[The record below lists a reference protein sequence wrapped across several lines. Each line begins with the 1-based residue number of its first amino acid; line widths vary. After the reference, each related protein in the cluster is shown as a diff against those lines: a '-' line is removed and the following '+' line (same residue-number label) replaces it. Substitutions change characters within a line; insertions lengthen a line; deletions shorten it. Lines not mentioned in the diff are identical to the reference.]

1 MNRPAPQP
9 LRAWL
14 ITPALNA
21 DQFEKAKS
29 YGADVALADLED
41 SVAPA
46 DKATARATAA
56 RFLHP
61 AATSR
66 PVLGLRVNTPVTAD
80 GIRDLAAITGY
91 THQPGIVLVPK
102 VESARDIEV
111 VAGALDTDQHA
122 PVIYALIETPR
133 AIDWLP
139 TIVTADRLGGLLFG
153 AADYAALT
161 GCARTWEALPYA
173 RSAVANNAGTA
184 CIPAID
190 SPYFDVR
197 DLEGLRREAERAR
210 ALGFRAKEPSTPGG
224 SPSSH
229 RRSPRPTT
237 RSPHPGRRRRRPPS
251 LSGRD
256 HRRRPDGRPAPG
268 RRRPSRRQPCC
279 RVRVTRLP
287 QMKEPPMNTSTATT
301 TPQGYREVGK
311 GRFRENVGAGLTD
324 FVVGQI
330 FEHRPAGPSPRPTTS

>member
-21 DQFEKAKS
+21 DRFEKAKS

-46 DKATARATAA
+46 DKATARATAD

-61 AATSR
+61 AADGGAT
-66 PVLGLRVNTPVTAD
+66 LGLRVNTPVTAD

-91 THQPGIVLVPK
+91 IHQPGIVLVPK

-111 VAGALDTDQHA
+111 VAGALDTDHHA

-133 AIDWLP
+133 AIDRLP
-139 TIVTADRLGGLLFG
+139 AIVTADRLGGLLFG

-161 GCARTWEALPYA
+161 GCARTWEALLYA

-184 CIPAID
+184 GIPAID
-190 SPYFDVR
+190 SPYFDVQ

-210 ALGFRAKEPSTPGG
+210 ALGF
-224 SPSSH
+224 
-229 RRSPRPTT
+229 
-237 RSPHPGRRRRRPPS
+237 
-251 LSGRD
+251 
-256 HRRRPDGRPAPG
+256 
-268 RRRPSRRQPCC
+268 Q
-279 RVRVTRLP
+279 
-287 QMKEPPMNTSTATT
+287 
-301 TPQGYREVGK
+301 GK
-311 GRFRENVGAGLTD
+311 GAVHPRQIPVITQAFTPSEDEVAAAQAVVAAGHQASAAVTTVGGQMVGPPLVTAAQA
-324 FVVGQI
+324 VVNQAAASAS
-330 FEHRPAGPSPRPTTS
+330 PASRS